1 MRAALALPV
10 LFVFPAFCQTAALP
24 YLTEPHLAPDR
35 PEIAFVSGGDIWRV
49 AANGGEASLLVAGA
63 GEESRPLYSPDGKSL
78 AFVSTRTGDGDI
90 YVLTLA
96 TGHLKRLTFTDGAEQ
111 LDTWSR
117 DGQWL
122 YFHAGYHEIAG
133 MSDVFRVRLSGGTP
147 VPVAADR
154 YTNEFFAA
162 PSPDG
167 KLVAINARGIAN
179 RQWWRKG
186 HSHLDQSEI
195 LLLKPG
201 APPSYERITD
211 GGAKEIWPMWAPDG
225 KSLFFVS
232 DRTGVENVWRQPVG
246 GTSRQLTQF
255 KDGRVL
261 WPAISYDGKTMLFER
276 DFRIWKMETK
286 DGKASAL
293 SIQLRGLPAG
303 PPATRTALTDFEELA
318 LSPDGR
324 KLALV
329 GRGEV
334 FAAPART
341 GGPAVAVTN
350 SPAHEYQ
357 VAWSPDSRKLVYVSD
372 RNGPYNVFLYDF
384 ETQAETRLTSAGESD
399 AAPRFSP
406 DGKAI
411 SYTRGGSGLWVYELD
426 KKLER
431 QVTAAVVGRQPLVS
445 MEDVAWSQDSRYLA
459 YVNRGTKGF
468 SNVWIVPAAGG
479 EAQAASF
486 LANGM
491 ARTVAWHPQ
500 GEALYFSSSQRTEQ
514 RQIARV
520 DLVPRT
526 PRFREDQFRELFR
539 PTGGAGNPAGRDS
552 GDEAKPAKPVEITWE
567 GIRQRLTLPQVGLDV
582 RGFQLSPDGNTLL
595 VVAEVAGQEN
605 LYTYSLNEP
614 RREAVVARQL
624 TSTAGPKSDA
634 QFAAGGR
641 EVWYLE
647 RGRPYSVS
655 LESRTP
661 KAVAVTAELDI
672 DFEQDKQ
679 ELFRQAW
686 TFTADHFFDEKYN
699 GANWDALRGTYAPLV
714 AGARTRPELHRILN
728 LMHGELNASHS
739 GVSAGP
745 GRTELTTAALGLRFD
760 VAALEQ
766 GSHVVAEVIPL
777 SPASI
782 AGVQIGETLAAVNG
796 RALGA
801 GVSLAELLQHQAGK
815 RIELTL
821 VRGTESRKA
830 AVQPV
835 NQTAEKELLY
845 RAWVESRRA
854 YVDKQS
860 GGKLGYVHLPDMSDR
875 SLARLYLDLDT
886 DNHAR
891 QGVVVDVRNNS
902 GGFVNAYALDVFT
915 RKPYLTFLE
924 RGRTAVPARSSLGQ
938 RALELPTILVTN
950 QHSLSDAEDFSEG
963 YRRLKAGRI
972 VGEPTAGWIV
982 YTWNQRLIDGSQ
994 LRLPRTKVFDNDGQ
1008 LMEMHP
1014 RPVDLPVQR
1023 PVGESYS
1030 GRDSQLDAAVAELL
1044 HQLEAD
1050 GRPGSS
1056 PAGLP

>member
-1 MRAALALPV
+1 MKAALALPV
-10 LFVFPAFCQTAALP
+10 LLAFPAFCQTQARP

-90 YVLTLA
+90 YVLALA
-96 TGHLKRLTFTDGAEQ
+96 TGQLRRLTFTDGTEQ
-111 LDTWSR
+111 LDAWSR

-122 YFHAGYHEIAG
+122 YFHAGYNEIAS
-133 MSDVFRVRLSGGTP
+133 MNDVFRVRPSGGTP

-154 YTNEFFAA
+154 YTNEFFSA

-167 KLVAINARGIAN
+167 KLVALNARGIAN

-195 LLLKPG
+195 LLLRPG
-201 APPSYERITD
+201 ASPIYERITD

-232 DRTGVENVWRQPVG
+232 DRTGVENVWRQPLG
-246 GTSRQLTQF
+246 GTSRQLTPF

-303 PPATRTALTDFEELA
+303 PPATRTALTSFDEMA

-334 FAAPART
+334 FAAPAGT
-341 GGPAVAVTN
+341 GGPALAVTN
-350 SPAHEYQ
+350 SSAHEYQ

-372 RNGPYNVFLYDF
+372 RNGPYNVYLYDF
-384 ETQAETRLTSAGESD
+384 DTQAETRLTSGEQSD

-406 DGKAI
+406 DGKSI
-411 SYTRGGSGLWVYELD
+411 SYTRGGSGLWVYEIAT
-426 KKLER
+426 KQER
-431 QVTAAVVGRQPLVS
+431 QLTAAVVGRQPLVNT
-445 MEDVAWSQDSRYLA
+445 EDVSWSPDSRYLA

-479 EAQAASF
+479 ETQAASF

-500 GEALYFSSSQRTEQ
+500 GQSLYFSSSQRTEQ

-520 DLVPRT
+520 DLVPRI
-526 PRFREDQFRELFR
+526 PRFREDQFRDLFR
-539 PTGGAGNPAGRDS
+539 AAPETDVKTP
-552 GDEAKPAKPVEITWE
+552 KPVEIVWE
-567 GIRQRLTLPQVGLDV
+567 GIRQRLTLPQVGLDM

-605 LYTYSLNEP
+605 LYTYSLREP
-614 RREAVVARQL
+614 RREEVVARQL

-634 QFAAGGR
+634 QFAPGGR

-647 RGRPYSVS
+647 RGLPHSIS

-672 DFEQDKQ
+672 DFEQDKH

-686 TFTADHFFDEKYN
+686 TYTADHFFDEKYN
-699 GANWDALRGTYAPLV
+699 GVNWDALRGTYAPLV

-745 GRTELTTAALGLRFD
+745 ARTGSTTGALGLRFD
-760 VAALEQ
+760 PAALEK
-766 GSHVVAEVIPL
+766 GNHAVAEVIAL
-777 SPASI
+777 SPAAI
-782 AGVQIGETLAAVNG
+782 AGVQVGETLAAVNG
-796 RALGA
+796 RALETGT
-801 GVSLAELLQHQAGK
+801 SLPELLQHQAGK
-815 RIELTL
+815 RLELTL
-821 VRGTESRKA
+821 LRGSESRKL

-835 NQTAEKELLY
+835 NPAAEKELLY

-886 DNHAR
+886 GNHAR

-924 RGRTAVPARSSLGQ
+924 RGRQAVPGRSTLGQ
-938 RALELPTILVTN
+938 RALELPTVLVTN

-1014 RPVDLPVQR
+1014 RPVDVPVQR

-1030 GRDSQLDAAVAELL
+1030 GKDVQLDVAVAELL
-1044 HQLEAD
+1044 RQLEAD
-1050 GRPGSS
+1050 PRPASS
-1056 PAGLP
+1056 PAGFH